1 MNENQTVM
9 GLPKKTV
16 LWIGLI
22 ALLLILLCFI
32 AFLLFRK
39 GPDLSNFKKDVYYV
53 AQDSTGDIVLC
64 LDKVT
69 GKKVSGKWYREEG
82 DMAKPHHFVAK
93 SRWWRRKVLKS
104 DSVVIKVDAQTGGD
118 TLVLDMLLDD
128 SWRTLRFVPWQQP
141 DGMAIQ
147 KDYPYHS
154 SLYDV
159 SCDRDVVYGTANGY
173 WTSYP
178 EPNDDRGYLS
188 IVMEKLNF
196 KDMNPKELD
205 LMMDVYYP
213 VTSDTTPRP
222 LLMLIHGGAFFN
234 GDKASH
240 AYVEWGKHFASMGY
254 VVASINYRLGFR
266 PLKQAHIDRAGYR
279 AVQDA
284 YAAMCFL
291 LRHPNKHYQID
302 PDLLFVGGSSAGGI
316 TALNLAFMRNTD
328 RPICTYQNRVNKAAV
343 KVEEARS
350 FVRNGVN
357 RFLKVIPF
365 VHKEISRPLID
376 FDLSEDVGMDDLGN
390 IEAVA
395 GSDAINFQ
403 INAVVNMWGAMHEVN
418 MLSHSEGTA
427 ILSFHGDADSVVPY
441 GYDYP
446 FTKVKTPARDF
457 IRKIRQ
463 PLINMD
469 LGLAKMTDNALASA
483 EHSMKPI
490 NQFLCGKMYGSK
502 SIHNVATSPK
512 LDMVSELHTK
522 AGGGH
527 SLHVND
533 DGSLS
538 DYFTLITD
546 TTTRF
551 LYRRMFPHPTLKTT
565 CAEKQQ
571 WFELDNAGEVQTC
584 RWEAVGGLVLEAEP
598 DRVRVIFFDDAD
610 KHGLRINGQEKDGQD
625 YVNTYPIE

>member
-16 LWIGLI
+16 LWIGII
-22 ALLLILLCFI
+22 ALLLILLCLI
-32 AFLLFRK
+32 IFLLFRK
-39 GPDLSNFKKDVYYV
+39 GPDLSNFKKDIYYV
-53 AQDSTGDIVLC
+53 AQDSTGDVVLC

-69 GKKVSGKWYREEG
+69 DRKVSGKWYREEG
-82 DMAKPHHFVAK
+82 GMAKPHHFVAK
-93 SRWWRRKVLKS
+93 SRWLRRNVLKS
-104 DSVVIKVDAQTGGD
+104 DSVIIKANAQTGGD

-141 DGMAIQ
+141 EGMTIQ
-147 KDYPYHS
+147 KEYPYHS
-154 SLYDV
+154 SLYKV
-159 SCDRDVVYGTANGY
+159 SCDKDVVYGSAKGY

-178 EPNDDRGYLS
+178 EPNDGSDYFS
-188 IVMEKLNF
+188 IMLKKLNF
-196 KDMNPKELD
+196 KDMNPKDLD
-205 LMMDVYYP
+205 LKMDVYYP
-213 VTSDTTPRP
+213 VTSDTSRRP

-240 AYVEWGKHFASMGY
+240 AYVEWGKRFASMGY

-266 PLKQAHIDRAGYR
+266 PLKQAHMDRAGYR
-279 AVQDA
+279 ALQDA
-284 YAAMCFL
+284 YAAMSYL
-291 LRHPNKHYQID
+291 LRHSERYPID
-302 PDLLFVGGSSAGGI
+302 PNQLFVGGSSAGGI
-316 TALNLAFMRNTD
+316 TALNLAFMRNPD
-328 RPICTYQNRVNKAAV
+328 RPACTYQNKVNKAAE
-343 KVEEARS
+343 KVDR
-350 FVRNGVN
+350 
-357 RFLKVIPF
+357 VI
-365 VHKEISRPLID
+365 SWLYID
-376 FDLSEDVGMDDLGN
+376 RLLSKIDVDISEDVGMDDLGD

-395 GSDAINFQ
+395 GSGAVNFN
-403 INAVVNMWGAMHEVN
+403 INAVVNMWGALHEVD
-418 MLSHSEGTA
+418 MLKNSKGTA
-427 ILSFHGDADSVVPY
+427 ILSFHGDADSIVPY

-463 PLINMD
+463 PLIDMD
-469 LGLAKMTDNALASA
+469 MGLAKMTNNALASA

-502 SIHNVATSPK
+502 SIHDVATSPK

-538 DYFTLITD
+538 DYFTVITD

-551 LYRRMFPHPTLKTT
+551 LYLRMFPRPTMKTT

-571 WFELDNAGEVQTC
+571 WFELDNAGELQTC
-584 RWEAVGGLVLEAEP
+584 RWEAAGGLVLEAEP
-598 DRVRVIFFDDAD
+598 DKVRVIFFDDAD
-610 KHGLRINGQEKDGQD
+610 KHELKICGQEKNGQD
-625 YVNTYPIE
+625 YCETYSIGK